1 MPTQTHPIDVPP
13 SRSLI
18 AAFILIVGLGV
29 LSFVADVHL
38 LRSVDSSVATPAV
51 AELGY

>member
-1 MPTQTHPIDVPP
+1 MPTQTHPIDVRP

-38 LRSVDSSVATPAV
+38 RSGNGDVETPAV